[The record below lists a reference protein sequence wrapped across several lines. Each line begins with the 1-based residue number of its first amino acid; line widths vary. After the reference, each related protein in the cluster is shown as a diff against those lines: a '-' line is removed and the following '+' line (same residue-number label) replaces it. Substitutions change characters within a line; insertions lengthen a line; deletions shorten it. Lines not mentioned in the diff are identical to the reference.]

1 MSDNHHKSSFT
12 DILFFV
18 AIIAVVLLALG
29 ADSKFL
35 SGIGKTVAALFR

>member
-12 DILFFV
+12 DVLFFI
-18 AIIAVVLLALG
+18 AIIAVVMLALG

-35 SGIGKTVAALFR
+35 SGIGKTVTALFR